1 MMLVVGA
8 SRTLLWSALLFVAV
22 LHAQTSMP
30 VGILNGR
37 FVAWSGSASSGEL
50 TVRNPQNRTYS
61 CRYDARTYVERSNE
75 PIAVTGLSANDPVEV
90 LADRQAGSADC
101 YTRMVHV
108 VSLRPV
114 HRVDAFA
121 GRLPEQERPRG
132 DLPFNGVVTKIGP
145 GLMTLRT
152 RAGEVRI
159 SLSSD
164 TRYIAGGVNRD
175 RAALTVNVHVFVR
188 AGRNLDGDIEA
199 YQVVW
204 GNIVEPQ

>member
-30 VGILNGR
+30 VGILNGQ
-37 FVAWSGSASSGEL
+37 FVAWSGSASSGVL
-50 TVRNPQNRTYS
+50 TVRNQNRTYS
-61 CRYDARTYVERSNE
+61 CRYDAQTYVERSNE

-114 HRVDAFA
+114 RRADAFA
-121 GRLPEQERPRG
+121 GRLPEPERPRG
-132 DLPFNGVVTKIGP
+132 DLSFGGVVARIGP

-152 RAGEVRI
+152 RTGEVRI
-159 SLSSD
+159 SLRAD
-164 TRYIAGGVNRD
+164 TRYVAGGVDRD
-175 RAALTVNVHVFVR
+175 RGALTVNMRVFVR
-188 AGRNLDGDIEA
+188 AGHNLDGDIEA

-204 GNIVEPQ
+204 GNIVEPK